1 MWSTGKIKVGSKVVE
16 YSMKRYDNPSNMGID
31 QGRISKLTLK
41 VDGKIILNYDRGWDV
56 TGRWNRTARTALKYL
71 VANYN

>member
-1 MWSTGKIKVGSKVVE
+1 MWNTGKIKVGSKVVE

-41 VDGKIILNYDRGWDV
+41 VDGKIILNYDRGWDA